1 MKTILVLFSIVG
13 AVYSGPIAQ
22 EDSVMRLVVN
32 NFVNCMNSDINL
44 CLKEHA
50 LKAAE
55 RLGTVRKLNIID
67 GLTIYNN
74 GPRDSKS
81 FEALS
86 TEPELRN
93 KQITERLWDSAGDLL
108 QKSDLEVSFAG
119 SEEEEEE
126 SRSIGDVDE
135 GRGKKKK
142 ALKKK
147 LKLLIPLA
155 ILAKVKAV
163 ALVVLALLVIAAS
176 LFKLAVLAKI
186 AFIAKV
192 IAIIKALIAKK
203 YHHEEEHAWVAHEEH
218 GPPVQVPHG
227 GWDGGW
233 SRSRN
238 EANNLAYSAYQQ

>member
-1 MKTILVLFSIVG
+1 MKAFLILLCVA
-13 AVYSGPIAQ
+13 AVYSGPISQ
-22 EDSVMRLVVN
+22 EDSALRLVAS
-32 NFVNCMNSDINL
+32 NFVNCMNSDLSL

-55 RLGTVRKLNIID
+55 RLGTVRKLNIIE

-74 GPRDSKS
+74 APRDSRS

-86 TEPELRN
+86 TDPEERS
-93 KQITERLWDSAGDLL
+93 KQLTERLWSSTTDLL

-119 SEEEEEE
+119 NDEEEDE
-126 SRSIGDVDE
+126 SRSIDDVE
-135 GRGKKKK
+135 ESRGKKKK
-142 ALKKK
+142 QLKKK

-176 LFKLAVLAKI
+176 LFKLALLAKI

-192 IAIIKALIAKK
+192 ISIVKALIAKK
-203 YHHEEEHAWVAHEEH
+203 HAQEEHTWVAHEEH
-218 GPPVQVPHG
+218 PQIPHG
-227 GWDGGW
+227 GGWEQGW
-233 SRSRN
+233 SRSRT
-238 EANNLAYSAYQQ
+238 EANNLAYSAYNQ

>member
-1 MKTILVLFSIVG
+1 MKTILILLSVV
-13 AVYSGPIAQ
+13 ATVYSGPIAQ
-22 EDSVMRLVVN
+22 EDSVMRLVVG
-32 NFVNCMNSDINL
+32 NFVNCMSSDLNL

-74 GPRDSKS
+74 GPRESRS
-81 FEALS
+81 LEALS
-86 TEPELRN
+86 TEPEIRN
-93 KQITERLWDSAGDLL
+93 KQVTERLWESTTDLL

-119 SEEEEEE
+119 SDDEEDE
-126 SRSIGDVDE
+126 SRSIDAEE

-142 ALKKK
+142 QLKKK

-163 ALVVLALLVIAAS
+163 ALVVLALVVIAAS

-192 IAIIKALIAKK
+192 IAIVKALIAKK
-203 YHHEEEHAWVAHEEH
+203 HAQEEHTWVAHEEH
-218 GPPVQVPHG
+218 PQVSHG
-227 GWDGGW
+227 GWEQGW
-233 SRSRN
+233 SRSRT